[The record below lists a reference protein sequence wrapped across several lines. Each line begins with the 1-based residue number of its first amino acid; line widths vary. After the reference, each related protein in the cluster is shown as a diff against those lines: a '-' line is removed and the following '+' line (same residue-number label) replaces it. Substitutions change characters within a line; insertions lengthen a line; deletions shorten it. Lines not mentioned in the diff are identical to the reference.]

1 MLTAVIGT
9 IITLTMLAHHRNK
22 KSNKTRKLQL
32 NFEFN
37 FYIELI
43 FTLYYRSTK
52 SWDGS
57 TIGSK
62 KAPKHEIA
70 FFLFSFLEKQ
80 KKFFSDEKNRK
91 NRYYEWR
98 FEVRAKRVA
107 QIRHECNGF

>member
-62 KAPKHEIA
+62 KAPKHE
-70 FFLFSFLEKQ
+70 KQ
-80 KKFFSDEKNRK
+80 YSKT
-91 NRYYEWR
+91 
-98 FEVRAKRVA
+98 VG
-107 QIRHECNGF
+107 GFPIGIETKISKLKLA